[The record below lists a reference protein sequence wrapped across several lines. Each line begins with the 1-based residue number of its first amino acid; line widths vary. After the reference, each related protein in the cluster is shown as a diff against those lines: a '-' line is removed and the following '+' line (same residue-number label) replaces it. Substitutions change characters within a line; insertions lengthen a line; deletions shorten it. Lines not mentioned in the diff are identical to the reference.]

1 MPPGTVAC
9 GNRNDDSSSISS
21 SGTGETKA
29 FRVLSDLEFYNW
41 DDAKDIVIGYENAE
55 VSDVKIEGS
64 SLSASD
70 YTAEN
75 GKLTISRN
83 KLDSYSEGKYEL
95 KVRPERLPIRWCCLS
110 EIRFKTAVVTSAVRP
125 LRGKTLLSILRRGRR
140 SFSDMQ
146 RNRWFH
152 PDSYAYDSEEYK
164 LTVKSGF
171 STALMRNTKI
181 YGNERKC
188 VRFF

>member
-1 MPPGTVAC
+1 MKKTVKILLFTAMLCICAAGTVAC

-21 SGTGETKA
+21 SGTEKRRQ

-95 KVRPERLPIRWCCLS
+95 KVSSRNGFRYGGAVCRKSDSRRQSLRPPSDRCGERRCFLFC
-110 EIRFKTAVVTSAVRP
+110 
-125 LRGKTLLSILRRGRR
+125 GGGRR

-146 RNRWFH
+146 RNRC
-152 PDSYAYDSEEYK
+152 S
-164 LTVKSGF
+164 
-171 STALMRNTKI
+171 I
-181 YGNERKC
+181 
-188 VRFF
+188 RFIRI

>member
-1 MPPGTVAC
+1 MLCICAAGTVAC

-75 GKLTISRN
+75 GKLTI
-83 KLDSYSEGKYEL
+83 D
-95 KVRPERLPIRWCCLS
+95 LS
-110 EIRFKTAVVTSAVRP
+110 QFREEFDGTV
-125 LRGKTLLSILRRGRR
+125 
-140 SFSDMQ
+140 
-146 RNRWFH
+146 
-152 PDSYAYDSEEYK
+152 YAYRYLYGRLYRIPSSYDAEANTITLSVTNLGRYV
-164 LTVKSGF
+164 LTGE
-171 STALMRNTKI
+171 KI
-181 YGNERKC
+181 PEATI
-188 VRFF
+188 VD